1 VTGGRVQVLL
11 ACSAGGHLLQLLAL
25 RPAWEPYSH
34 LWVTDDKSDARSL
47 LRDERVEFAF
57 GPPNR
62 HPRNVLRN
70 IAMAWRV
77 VRRHRPEVVL
87 TTGAGTAVPF
97 AVVARLHCARVV
109 YVESITRMSSPSVS
123 CRLLAPIADRTYVQW
138 ESLAAAMPRS
148 RYAGTIL

>member
-1 VTGGRVQVLL
+1 VTERRVQVLL

-25 RPAWEPYSH
+25 RPAWEPYSR

-70 IAMAWRV
+70 IAMAWRI

-97 AVVARLHCARVV
+97 AVVARLHGARVV